1 MGYIANSDL
10 EPAILLLDLLGSEAG
25 LPCETVRVI
34 LLLMSDSRFIDCI
47 SVDQS
52 ADPIGTPPA
61 LLVGVKSTFRVVPPS
76 GYHARLPSELLREV
90 SRRAVTHEVSIRI
103 DTVAWRWAESRS
115 TDGGQQADGVRRGAG
130 VACRCTGI
138 GRGL

>member
-10 EPAILLLDLLGSEAG
+10 EPAILLLDLLGSEAL

-52 ADPIGTPPA
+52 ADPIGTPPV

-76 GYHARLPSELLREV
+76 GYHARLPSELLREG
-90 SRRAVTHEVSIRI
+90 SRRAVTHEVCNRLHR
-103 DTVAWRWAESRS
+103 VAWRWARR

-130 VACRCTGI
+130 VACRCSGI
-138 GRGL
+138 DRGL